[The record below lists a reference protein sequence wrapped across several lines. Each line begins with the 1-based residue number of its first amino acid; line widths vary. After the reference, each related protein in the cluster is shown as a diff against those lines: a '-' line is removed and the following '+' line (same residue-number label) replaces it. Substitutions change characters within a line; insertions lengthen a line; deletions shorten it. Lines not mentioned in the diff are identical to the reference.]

1 MPPTSRAIAALLLA
15 FAVPAVAQAQSD
27 ALPASLSGRWTYLA
41 PGGRAMI
48 DTWTLRVDSGG
59 APGSF
64 KGTLN
69 WRGVNCGAKDE
80 PVSGTWTGSE
90 LRFEGQLRANA
101 NTLNANGNCGNG
113 RAEWVLT
120 RRAGSTAFEG
130 EASMNDRAV
139 VVTVTASP

>member
-1 MPPTSRAIAALLLA
+1 MPSTSRAIAALLLA
-15 FAVPAVAQAQSD
+15 VVAPLVAQAQAD
-27 ALPASLSGRWTYLA
+27 TLPSSLSGRWTYLA

-48 DTWTLRVDSGG
+48 DTWTLRIDSGG
-59 APGSF
+59 APGPF
-64 KGTLN
+64 KATLN
-69 WRGVNCGAKDE
+69 WRGANCGAKDE

-90 LRFEGQLRANA
+90 LRFEGQLRPNA

-113 RAEWVLT
+113 RTAWVLT
-120 RRAGSTAFEG
+120 RKAGSTAFEG